1 MALAIFLKERSIMN
15 TPTFTPENTVML
27 LIDHQVGTMGWVG
40 SLALDEIKKNTVA
53 LARAAKETGMP
64 LILTSS
70 MEDQAQGPL
79 FDELIQAV
87 PEAYE
92 NRILRAGMVD
102 SMKDESF
109 AAAVEATKRK
119 NIIIAGITTDV
130 CVVYPAITAISKGY
144 NVQVV
149 VDGSGSPTTL
159 ADETALRRMESHGV
173 TLTSTN
179 QLIAELAQDWSS
191 ENGGKLIQVL
201 FEEILSK
208 LH

>member
-1 MALAIFLKERSIMN
+1 MN
-15 TPTFTPENTVML
+15 TTTFTPENSVML

-40 SLALDEIKKNTVA
+40 SANLEEIRNNTVA
-53 LARAAKETGMP
+53 LARAAHVSKMP

-79 FDELIQAV
+79 FDELINAV

-92 NRILRAGMVD
+92 NRILRGGVVD
-102 SMKDESF
+102 SMKDENF
-109 AAAVEATKRK
+109 AAAVKATGRK

-130 CVVYPAITAISKGY
+130 CVVYPAITAIAEGY

-159 ADETALRRMESHGV
+159 ADETALRRMEKHGV

-179 QLIAELAQDWSS
+179 QLIAELAQDWSTDHGS
-191 ENGGKLIQVL
+191 KLIQVL
-201 FEEILSK
+201 FEEIISK
-208 LH
+208 QH

>member
-1 MALAIFLKERSIMN
+1 MN
-15 TPTFTPENTVML
+15 TTTFTPENSVML

-40 SLALDEIKKNTVA
+40 SANLEEIKNNTVA
-53 LARAAKETGMP
+53 LARAAHVTKMP

-79 FDELIQAV
+79 FDELINAV

-92 NRILRAGMVD
+92 NRILRGGVVD
-102 SMKDESF
+102 SMKDENF
-109 AAAVEATKRK
+109 AAAVKATGRK

-130 CVVYPAITAISKGY
+130 CVVYPAITAIAEGY

-159 ADETALRRMESHGV
+159 ADATALRRMEKHGV

-179 QLIAELAQDWSS
+179 QLIAELAQDWSTDHGS
-191 ENGGKLIQVL
+191 KLIQVL
-201 FEEILSK
+201 FEEIISK
-208 LH
+208 QH

>member
-1 MALAIFLKERSIMN
+1 
-15 TPTFTPENTVML
+15 
-27 LIDHQVGTMGWVG
+27 
-40 SLALDEIKKNTVA
+40 
-53 LARAAKETGMP
+53 RAAHVTKMP

-79 FDELIQAV
+79 FGELSNAV

-92 NRILRAGMVD
+92 NRILRGGVVD
-102 SMKDESF
+102 SMKDENF
-109 AAAVEATKRK
+109 AAAVKATGRK

-130 CVVYPAITAISKGY
+130 CVVYLAITAIAEGY

-159 ADETALRRMESHGV
+159 ADETALRRMEKHGV

-179 QLIAELAQDWSS
+179 QLIAELAQDWSTDHGS
-191 ENGGKLIQVL
+191 KLIQVL
-201 FEEILSK
+201 FEEIIS
-208 LH
+208 

>member
-1 MALAIFLKERSIMN
+1 MN
-15 TPTFTPENTVML
+15 TTTFTPENSVML

-40 SLALDEIKKNTVA
+40 SANLEEIKNNTVA
-53 LARAAKETGMP
+53 LARAAHVTKMP

-79 FDELIQAV
+79 FDELINAV

-92 NRILRAGMVD
+92 NRILRGGVVD
-102 SMKDESF
+102 SMKDENF
-109 AAAVEATKRK
+109 AAAVKTTGRK

-130 CVVYPAITAISKGY
+130 CVVYPAITAIAEGY

-159 ADETALRRMESHGV
+159 ADETALRRMEKHGV

-179 QLIAELAQDWSS
+179 QLIAELAQDWSTDHGS
-191 ENGGKLIQVL
+191 KLIQVL
-201 FEEILSK
+201 FEEIISK
-208 LH
+208 QH

>member
-1 MALAIFLKERSIMN
+1 MN
-15 TPTFTPENTVML
+15 TTTFTPDNSVML

-40 SLALDEIKKNTVA
+40 SANLEEIKNNTVA
-53 LARAAKETGMP
+53 LARAAHVTKMP

-79 FDELIQAV
+79 FDELINAV

-92 NRILRAGMVD
+92 NRILRGGVVD
-102 SMKDESF
+102 SMKDENF
-109 AAAVEATKRK
+109 AAAVKATGRK

-130 CVVYPAITAISKGY
+130 CVVYPAITAIAEGY

-159 ADETALRRMESHGV
+159 ADETALRRMEKQGV

-179 QLIAELAQDWSS
+179 QLIAELAQDWSTDHGS
-191 ENGGKLIQVL
+191 KLIQVL
-201 FEEILSK
+201 FEEIISK
-208 LH
+208 QH